1 VRKVRTASGAVA
13 VQVVTR
19 RGRQVERIEHVGSAH
34 TDAGLALLLAA
45 ARERLSPGQGVLD
58 LGDLP
63 VVPARMD
70 DVADW
75 TGEPELPPQP
85 ATGGRPVAVS
95 AGGRVVGTSA
105 DLLWA
110 VLTGAYAR
118 LGFDVLDDDGFRA
131 MVLARIV
138 EPTSKAEVV
147 RVLDEIGAPA
157 VSLRTLFRS
166 LARSQARNYREQL
179 SAAVWAHSVRTSGT
193 AALVLYDVTTLHF
206 ERGDEDE
213 LRKVGMSK
221 EHRVDP
227 QVQVGLLVDP
237 GGFPLEVHL
246 FEGNKAETTTLIP
259 VLSTFAQRRGV
270 PDMVVVADA
279 GMLSA
284 ANLNALE
291 DAGFGFIVGSR
302 ITRAP
307 YDLAGHFQRH
317 GNYFTDGQVLESARQ
332 MGTGKAARVRRVACQ
347 WKFKREQHDNKAIN
361 AMIERAE
368 KIADGRAPLKKA
380 RFLKVTDATT
390 ELDQVTIDRAR
401 QLAGLKGY
409 VTNLPASKMDGGA
422 VIAAYHDLW
431 RVEQSFRMTKG
442 DLRARPVF
450 HHQREAIEAH
460 LTVVFAALAVAR
472 HLQDAA
478 GTSIKKI
485 VQALRTARSATIDI
499 NGQRLT
505 LDPSSTPT
513 SPTPPATSSS
523 GSKQVTK
530 RLARVRSGEQV
541 SASGY
546 QMCTVKSVPIIRAN
560 CYTSERRSFI
570 FTPAWRA

>member
-1 VRKVRTASGAVA
+1 VGSRFVRKVRTASGAVA

-34 TDAGLALLLAA
+34 TDAELALLLEA
-45 ARERLSPGQGVLD
+45 ARERLSPGQQVLD
-58 LGDLP
+58 LGDLLA
-63 VVPARMD
+63 VPARMD

-75 TGEPELPPQP
+75 TGEPGLPRRP
-85 ATGGRPVAVS
+85 AMVAAGRRAAAVA

-110 VLTGAYAR
+110 VLTSAYAR
-118 LGFDVLDDDGFRA
+118 LGFDVLGDDGFRA

-166 LARSQARNYREQL
+166 LTRSQARDYRGQL
-179 SAAVWAHSVRTSGT
+179 AKAAWAHSARTSGT

-206 ERGDEDE
+206 ERNDEDE

-221 EHRVDP
+221 EHRIDP

-259 VLSTFAQRRGV
+259 VLDAFAQRHGV
-270 PDMVVVADA
+270 QDMVVVADA

-291 DAGFGFIVGSR
+291 DAGFSFIVGSR
-302 ITRAP
+302 ITKAP
-307 YDLAGHFQRH
+307 YDLARHFERH

-332 MGTGKAARVRRVACQ
+332 MGTGKAARDRRVVYQ

-380 RFLKVTDATT
+380 RFLKVTGATT
-390 ELDQVTIDRAR
+390 ELDQLTIDRAR

-409 VTNLPASKMDGGA
+409 VTNLPASRMDGAA

-472 HLQDAA
+472 HLQDAT
-478 GTSIKKI
+478 GTSIRKI
-485 VQALRTARSATIDI
+485 IQALRTARSATIEI
-499 NGQRLT
+499 NGQRITLEPDLT
-505 LDPSSTPT
+505 D
-513 SPTPPATSSS
+513 A
-523 GSKQVTK
+523 
-530 RLARVRSGEQV
+530 ARDILKKLETGH
-541 SASGY
+541 
-546 QMCTVKSVPIIRAN
+546 
-560 CYTSERRSFI
+560 
-570 FTPAWRA
+570 